1 MSETENDPSII
12 CLNYCMTD
20 PETGFCLTCGR
31 PPIPVSEIGL
41 KSGSFN
47 GMSFTVALRS
57 MQMTERAPEVASKAM
72 EDSATP
78 TAPNR

>member
-57 MQMTERAPEVASKAM
+57 MQMTERASEVASEAA
-72 EDSATP
+72 ETSATSVLP
-78 TAPNR
+78 K

>member
-1 MSETENDPSII
+1 MDEPENENAII

-41 KSGSFN
+41 KSGTFN

-57 MQMTERAPEVASKAM
+57 MQMTERAPEESEAA
-72 EDSATP
+72 EGSATSVPP
-78 TAPNR
+78 T